1 MKTTIIILLA
11 IGLSQSAAGQPADD
25 CFNYDADHLRGIGA
39 LIGVDSAHS
48 VAVAGAL
55 AAVAAWDEGLVLVD
69 LANPEWPLE
78 IGRIDTPG
86 YVRSVA
92 IAGGL
97 VYAVDVGGLG
107 LMVVDLARAQVT
119 PGAGVGAGGGRGIVK
134 LGILFAG
141 EVSIS

>member
-1 MKTTIIILLA
+1 MRTTIIILLA

-55 AAVAAWDEGLVLVD
+55 AAVAAWDEGLVVVD

-92 IAGGL
+92 VAGGL
-97 VYAVDVGGLG
+97 VYAVDVAGLG
-107 LMVVDLARAQVT
+107 PD
-119 PGAGVGAGGGRGIVK
+119 GGRSGC
-134 LGILFAG
+134 GRRPRAPGQPAAG
-141 EVSIS
+141 RTRLRPDCRRRPGLRR